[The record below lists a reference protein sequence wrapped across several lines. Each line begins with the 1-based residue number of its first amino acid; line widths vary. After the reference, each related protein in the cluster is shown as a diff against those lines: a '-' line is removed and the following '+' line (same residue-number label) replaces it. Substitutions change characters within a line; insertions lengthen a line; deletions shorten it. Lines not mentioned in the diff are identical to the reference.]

1 MPCNAHLFMGRQLP
15 PSEALI
21 PATATDATKKGKERK
36 GKGRGGSVVRHGIH
50 EMPSLLLLSMSD
62 GVSAEGGRS
71 KME

>member
-21 PATATDATKKGKERK
+21 PATATDATNK
-36 GKGRGGSVVRHGIH
+36 GKGTGGEHSVVRHGIH
-50 EMPSLLLLSMSD
+50 EMPSLLLLLSMSD
-62 GVSAEGGRS
+62 AKGGRS

>member
-1 MPCNAHLFMGRQLP
+1 MPCNAHLFIGRQLP

-21 PATATDATKKGKERK
+21 PATATDATKKEKGRK
-36 GKGRGGSVVRHGIH
+36 GGGGSVVRHGIH

>member
-21 PATATDATKKGKERK
+21 PATATDATKKGKGRK
-36 GKGRGGSVVRHGIH
+36 GGGSVVRHGIH

-62 GVSAEGGRS
+62 GVSAKGGRS